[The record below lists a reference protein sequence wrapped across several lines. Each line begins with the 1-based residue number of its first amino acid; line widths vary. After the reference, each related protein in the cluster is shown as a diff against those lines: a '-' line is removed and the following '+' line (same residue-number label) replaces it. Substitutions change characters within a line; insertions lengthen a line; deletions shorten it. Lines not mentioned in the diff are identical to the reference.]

1 MNAMTD
7 TSYLE
12 LAHRIADLFAE
23 APQVAAVALGGS
35 RGSGSQVSFA
45 GASDPESDIDLYVY
59 TYAAV
64 PVERRRAIVQAAG
77 GATAADL
84 DLQYW
89 GPGDE
94 WLHAGTGIEVD
105 VVYFGT
111 HWMEEQ
117 IGRVVEQHQPSLG
130 YTTCFWYTIRQS
142 ILLSDPLGWLAALQD
157 RCQVDY
163 PEPLRQNIIALNH
176 PPLRRIIPSYTN
188 QLAKAVKR
196 RDLVSINH
204 RLAALFA
211 SYFDILFALNR
222 QLHPG
227 EKRLV
232 ERALAVCPLLPAKME
247 PDIAAVLHSAAGD
260 VTSVSASIARLLDHL
275 DELLLDKGI
284 DMR

>member
-1 MNAMTD
+1 MTN
-7 TSYLE
+7 TSYLD
-12 LAHRIADLFAE
+12 LAHRIAYLFAE
-23 APQVAAVALGGS
+23 GPQVAAVALGGS
-35 RGSGSQVSFA
+35 RGSTA
-45 GASDPESDIDLYVY
+45 GTADPESDIDLYVY
-59 TYAAV
+59 TRAAV
-64 PVERRRAIVQAAG
+64 PIEQRRAIVQAAG
-77 GATAADL
+77 GATAIDL

-105 VVYFGT
+105 LVYFDT
-111 HWMEEQ
+111 HWMEAQ
-117 IGRVVEQHQPSLG
+117 IGRVIDQHQPSLG

-142 ILLSDPLGWLAALQD
+142 ILLLDRHGWLAALQN
-157 RCQVDY
+157 RCQIAY

-176 PPLRRIIPSYTN
+176 PPLRKIIPSYAN

-211 SYFDILFALNR
+211 SYFDVLFALNR

-232 ERALAVCPLLPAKME
+232 ERTLAACPLLPANME

-260 VTSVSASIARLLDHL
+260 VISLSACVERLLDHL
-275 DELLLDKGI
+275 DQLLIDAGI
-284 DMR
+284 ETR